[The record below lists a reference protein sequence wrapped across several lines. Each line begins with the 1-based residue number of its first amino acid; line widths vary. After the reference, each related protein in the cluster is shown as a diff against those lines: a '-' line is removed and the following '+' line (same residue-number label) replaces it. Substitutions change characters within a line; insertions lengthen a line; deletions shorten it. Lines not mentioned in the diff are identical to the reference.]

1 MADNLVVQVSSVD
14 NLKDD
19 GNTHIMRI
27 RLHNNGTRVM
37 RGKAWEL
44 FFHSFFMVEPDHLP
58 QKAFIDDD
66 YKVKYRHVTG
76 SLFSISPAEGFH
88 DILPNST
95 RMVEHKAKNW
105 AVSKSDFLP
114 NWYLKADNLEPRL
127 IKSTNSSQF
136 AGDISSAKQWKRF
149 KYDRYNPF
157 TSQDRYERFYTLY
170 AFTNGPSVIPKPKN
184 FFESR
189 SFGEFTVDETW
200 TIGATKGTRKIA
212 KLLSSKSHQKKIL
225 IHNNMN
231 TALDFFHASRYH

>member
-95 RMVEHKAKNW
+95 RTVEHKAKNW

-114 NWYLKADNLEPRL
+114 NWYLK
-127 IKSTNSSQF
+127 T
-136 AGDISSAKQWKRF
+136 
-149 KYDRYNPF
+149 
-157 TSQDRYERFYTLY
+157 
-170 AFTNGPSVIPKPKN
+170 
-184 FFESR
+184 
-189 SFGEFTVDETW
+189 
-200 TIGATKGTRKIA
+200 
-212 KLLSSKSHQKKIL
+212 
-225 IHNNMN
+225 
-231 TALDFFHASRYH
+231 